1 MKIGSMT
8 SRGKLR
14 GLLLSTVI
22 TLAASPIHAAVLD
35 ANDVE
40 TWSDATFGPA
50 LATHRFSG
58 LVIAVVQ
65 GDSLLFAKGYG
76 FADYEAQI
84 RVDPAVTRFRIGSIS
99 KTFTATAIAQLIDA
113 GAIKSLDEPAAS
125 YLHRIRLT
133 GTRKKIMLDQL
144 LTHRGGFDASAFG
157 LATDHDV
164 PLPLSAAQVGRYSNT
179 LVRPPGELSV
189 YSNYGIALLG
199 LIVEDVTGQK
209 MHDYLRDKIFEPLSM
224 HDTTLNDTSR
234 PSRNLGVPYAF
245 LPNGQAQKVNFVGVH
260 PLFAPAGAVESTA
273 LDMAKYMLANIAE
286 GRGVSASVVSTD
298 GYQRLHRR
306 VAGNHPASS
315 GFGMSFLTLDWNNTH
330 FVGHGGDWPGFHSI
344 MLFSP
349 QERVGFFVSCM
360 CEYPQG
366 GLLEQIGGYGRFRAD
381 PMNPVELPLTN
392 VGIAQAFLSRFWGAR
407 TPVRQAANTDLS
419 AFEGTYWHEDRNH
432 FTAEKLLE
440 LTGGPA
446 STLVVKREDAK
457 HLRINGTGGY
467 EAIAPGVFWNPKAEP
482 NLSQN
487 FWNSGLWAFS
497 ADRRGTPRAASPT
510 WGLDPYVRTGP
521 YANPRFVAGAA
532 AVLTLVILSG
542 IVAPFWP
549 ARCRTSSLARF
560 LPTVTAGA
568 VVGIPLVLF
577 SGYRDGDG
585 FLFALLLGKPARF
598 LWAIILANAVGLLA
612 IGMSGTAIL
621 AWRNAY
627 WGGGWR
633 GTARRTHFTL
643 LTAAALGLA
652 IIAAFF
658 NLLGVH
664 LP

>member
-1 MKIGSMT
+1 MS
-8 SRGKLR
+8 SRGKVS
-14 GLLLSTVI
+14 GLLLSIVI
-22 TLAASPIHAAVLD
+22 TLAGAPIHATVLD

-40 TWSDATFGPA
+40 TWSDATFEPA

-76 FADYEAQI
+76 FADYEAQT

-113 GAIKSLDEPAAS
+113 GAIKSVDEPAAS
-125 YLHRIRLT
+125 YLRRVRLT
-133 GTRKKIMLDQL
+133 GTQEKITLDHL

-157 LATDHDV
+157 LGTNRDAA
-164 PLPLSAAQVGRYSNT
+164 LPLSAGQVGRYSNA
-179 LVRPPGELSV
+179 LVRTPGELSV

-209 MHDYLRDKIFEPLSM
+209 AHDYLRDKIFEPLSM
-224 HDTTLNDTSR
+224 HDTTLNNSSR

-260 PLFAPAGAVESTA
+260 PLFAPAGALESTA
-273 LDMAKYMLANIAE
+273 LDMAKYMLSNIDE
-286 GRGVSASVVSTD
+286 GRGTSASVVSAD

-315 GFGMSFLTLDWNNTH
+315 GFGMSFLTLDWNGTH

-349 QERVGFFVSCM
+349 QDKVGFFVSCM

-366 GLLEQIGGYGRFRAD
+366 GLLEQLGGYGRFRAD
-381 PMNPVELPLTN
+381 LSHPVELPLTN
-392 VGIAQAFLSRFWGAR
+392 VGIAQAFLKRFWGAR

-419 AFEGTYWHEDRNH
+419 VFEGTYWHEDRNH
-432 FTAEKLLE
+432 FTVEKLLE

-446 STLVVKREDAK
+446 STLVVEREDAK

-467 EAIAPGVFWNPKAEP
+467 EAIAPGVFWNPSAEP

-487 FWNSGLWAFS
+487 FWDSELWAFS
-497 ADRRGTPRAASPT
+497 ADPRGTPHAASPT
-510 WGLDPYVRTGP
+510 WGLDPYVRTSP
-521 YANPRFVAGAA
+521 YASPRFVANAA
-532 AVLTLVILSG
+532 AVLTLVALSG
-542 IVAPFWP
+542 IVALFWP
-549 ARCRTSSLARF
+549 ARCRASRLGTF

-577 SGYRDGDG
+577 SGYREGDG
-585 FLFALLLGKPARF
+585 FVFALLLGEPGRF
-598 LWAIILANAVGLLA
+598 LWAIILANAVALLA
-612 IGMSGTAIL
+612 VGLSGTAIL

-627 WGGGWR
+627 WGDRWR
-633 GTARRTHFTL
+633 GIARRIHFSL
-643 LTAAALGLA
+643 LATAALGLA
-652 IIAAFF
+652 MIAAFF